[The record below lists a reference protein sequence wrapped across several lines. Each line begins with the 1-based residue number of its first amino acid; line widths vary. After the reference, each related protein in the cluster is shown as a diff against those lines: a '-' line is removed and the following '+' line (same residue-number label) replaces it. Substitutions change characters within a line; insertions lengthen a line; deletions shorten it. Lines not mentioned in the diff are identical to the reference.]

1 MLCAGGWLS
10 NSDYRNEQIAKTPR
24 GRYSAGMNTWLFR
37 PFDLIGGRL
46 ALALGAVALIA
57 TALLASATGLV
68 TDGVL
73 DLHLWPASLGPTT
86 LLLMGLIN
94 WLSLSLALLAVGHWL
109 SPSKYQ
115 LLDLFAMQAMARWPM
130 FLAVAYLSVPF
141 VRRETERLT
150 EAMLAA
156 MPEQSHEVIAA
167 PAYLLDAMWLFALS
181 IPILLAIVWM
191 VWLMYHGYARVF
203 KVNGWQAVL
212 GFVAAL
218 IVAEFGSKA
227 LILMVLL

>member
-1 MLCAGGWLS
+1 MTA
-10 NSDYRNEQIAKTPR
+10 
-24 GRYSAGMNTWLFR
+24 WLFR

-46 ALALGAVALIA
+46 ALALGGLAIIA
-57 TALLASATGLV
+57 TAVLASATGLV

-73 DLHLWPASLGPTT
+73 DLHLWPAPVAPTT

-115 LLDLFAMQAMARWPM
+115 ALDLLATQALARWPLL
-130 FLAVAYLSVPF
+130 LAVAYLSVPL

-150 EAMLAA
+150 DAMLAA

-181 IPILLAIVWM
+181 TPVLLAIVWM
-191 VWLMYHGYARVF
+191 VWLMYHSYAQVF
-203 KVNGWQAVL
+203 KVRGWQAVL

-218 IVAEFGSKA
+218 IVAELGSKVIIVVA
-227 LILMVLL
+227 LF